1 MPAGPG
7 LSGPGRGE
15 CRRREGRKRPRA
27 RELGD
32 MGQSRHEP
40 ERRARRT
47 ARAARPAADGAAAG
61 AGDDV
66 ARARRRAPVELRPL
80 RLAALVL
87 LLLAAWLFVSPL
99 RAFFAQQDRY
109 DRQVATLTQA
119 QAQNKALHTQIAE
132 MHTRDF
138 ITREAREQYQLVP
151 ADMQAFVVKGL
162 PRDETTPAPSSRAAA
177 LESPSLLARLVDLWH
192 TLRR

>member
-1 MPAGPG
+1 M
-7 LSGPGRGE
+7 
-15 CRRREGRKRPRA
+15 
-27 RELGD
+27 
-32 MGQSRHEP
+32 
-40 ERRARRT
+40 
-47 ARAARPAADGAAAG
+47 
-61 AGDDV
+61 
-66 ARARRRAPVELRPL
+66 
-80 RLAALVL
+80 L

-109 DRQVATLTQA
+109 DRQVAALSQA
-119 QAQNKALHTQIAE
+119 QAQNRELRKQIAA

-162 PRDETTPAPSSRAAA
+162 PSGDTTAAPSNAASA
-177 LESPSLLARLVDLWH
+177 LAAPSLLSRLADLWH